1 MAHEYL
7 IIGAGPAGLQLPA
20 LPARDGRDHAVL
32 ERGSGDPFDISVP
45 RVVENDA
52 VNTGCPHPVVRDRQP
67 LVAFVEECLA
77 GA

>member
-7 IIGAGPAGLQLPA
+7 IIGAGPAGLPLAA
-20 LPARDGRDHAVL
+20 LPARGGRDHAVL
-32 ERGSGDPFDISVP
+32 EK
-45 RVVENDA
+45 
-52 VNTGCPHPVVRDRQP
+52 HRDLPEAHQQP